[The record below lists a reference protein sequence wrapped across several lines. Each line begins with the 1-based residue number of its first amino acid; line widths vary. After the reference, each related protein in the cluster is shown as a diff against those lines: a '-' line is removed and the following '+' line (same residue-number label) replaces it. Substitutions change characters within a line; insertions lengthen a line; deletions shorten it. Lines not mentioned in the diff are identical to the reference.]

1 MESDVMS
8 LMLDENIIRQLDSI
22 AHVGSERAI
31 LSIAMAD
38 PETLFDITVELEPE
52 DFTNQANK
60 YIYQIMLTILDN
72 KHANIGKVNPM
83 IIFALAQNSGMEE
96 MIGGL
101 NYLQIVAKTDAGV
114 ENLKFFVEKVK
125 QASVRR
131 EAFRKAVTVMEE
143 AVANEEEEAST
154 FISRQE
160 EKFLDSVMRVENN
173 ANEIVRLGDKIDV
186 VLEKR
191 ETQPREVLGIPT
203 GFIEY
208 DRATGGLVPSRLKVV
223 AAPPKTGKSAH
234 SLNVGMNVAMQGIPV
249 LYIDTEMT
257 DEEQIDREVSIL
269 ATDYSGVI
277 VPERLITTGMYA
289 RNQKMKQAVDEYA
302 KPLAKEIPLYHVYM
316 PDFTPEKVHNMAR
329 KFQRQHGIE
338 WNGFKNQFVL
348 IFDYIKMDE
357 SSFKGNQQE
366 YLVLGQ
372 ITNMLKN
379 KIAGSMGIPV
389 LAYAQINPRTGYGQE
404 DLNSSHI
411 SGSNRIVM
419 FVNELSILR
428 RKTPNELAEQG
439 RESGNLVWKLGE
451 TRNGGSYEG
460 HIDYTIEKG
469 VAKMNELKNISLE

>member
-1 MESDVMS
+1 MLMS

-38 PETLFDITVELEPE
+38 PETLFDITIELEPE

-83 IIFALAQNSGMEE
+83 IIHALAQNSGVEE
-96 MIGGL
+96 MIGGM
-101 NYLQIVAKTDAGV
+101 NYLQMVAKTDAGI
-114 ENLKFFVEKVK
+114 ENLKFFLEKVK
-125 QASVRR
+125 QASIRR

-143 AVANEEEEAST
+143 AVANEEEDASS

-160 EKFLDSVMRVENN
+160 EKFLDSVMAVENN
-173 ANEIVRLGDKIDV
+173 TNQIIRIGDRIDI
-186 VLEKR
+186 VLENR
-191 ETQPREVLGIPT
+191 ESQPREVLGIPT
-203 GFIEY
+203 GFTEY

-234 SLNVGMNVAMQGIPV
+234 GLNIGINVALQGMPV
-249 LYIDTEMT
+249 LYIDTEMST
-257 DEEQIDREVSIL
+257 EEQIDRMTSIL
-269 ATDYSGVI
+269 ATDYSGVV
-277 VPERLITTGMYA
+277 VPERLITSGMYV
-289 RNQKMKQAVDEYA
+289 RNQKMKEAVNDCA
-302 KPLAKEIPLYHVYM
+302 KPIIKDLPFHHVYM
-316 PDFTPEKVHNMAR
+316 PDFTPDKIHNMAR

-428 RKTPNELAEQG
+428 KKSDNELNADG
-439 RESGNLVWKLGE
+439 RESGNRIWKVGE
-451 TRNGGSYEG
+451 SRNGGSYEG
-460 HIDYTIEKG
+460 WIDFTVEKE
-469 VAKMNELKNISLE
+469 VAKMNEIKNVSLE

>member
-1 MESDVMS
+1 
-8 LMLDENIIRQLDSI
+8 MLDENIQRQLDSI

-31 LSIAMAD
+31 LSIAMTD

-83 IIFALAQNSGMEE
+83 IIYALAQNSGIEE
-96 MIGGL
+96 QIGGM
-101 NYLQIVAKTDAGV
+101 NYLQMVAKTDAGV
-114 ENLKFFVEKVK
+114 ENLKFFLEKVK
-125 QASVRR
+125 QASIRR

-143 AVANEEEEAST
+143 AVSSEEEDASA

-160 EKFLDSVMRVENN
+160 EKFLDSVMRMENN
-173 ANEIVRLGDKIDV
+173 TNEMVRIGDKIDV
-186 VLEKR
+186 ILEKR

-203 GFIEY
+203 GFAEY

-234 SLNVGMNVAMQGIPV
+234 GINVGINVSLQGIPV

-257 DEEQIDREVSIL
+257 TEEQIDRMTSII
-269 ATDYSGVI
+269 ATDFSNVV
-277 VPERLITTGMYA
+277 VPERLVTTGMYA
-289 RNQKMKQAVDEYA
+289 RNQKMKEAVDDYA
-302 KPLAKEIPLYHVYM
+302 KPLIKEAPFYHVYM
-316 PDFTPEKVHNMAR
+316 PDFTPEKIHNMAR
-329 KFQRQHGIE
+329 KFQRQHGIT
-338 WNGFKNQFVL
+338 WNGFENQFVL
-348 IFDYIKMDE
+348 IFDYIKMDD
-357 SSFKGNQQE
+357 SSFKGGQQE
-366 YLVLGQ
+366 YIILGQ

-404 DLNSSHI
+404 DINSSHM

-419 FVNELSILR
+419 FVNELSFLR
-428 RKTPNELAEQG
+428 KKSDNELAEQG
-439 RESGNLVWKLGE
+439 RPNGNRVWKLGE

-460 HIDYTIEKG
+460 WIDFTVEKG
-469 VAKMNELKNISLE
+469 VAKMKELRNITLE

>member
-1 MESDVMS
+1 MS
-8 LMLDENIIRQLDSI
+8 LLLDENIQRQLDSI

-31 LSIAMAD
+31 LAIAMAD

-83 IIFALAQNSGMEE
+83 IVHALAQNSGIEE
-96 MIGGL
+96 EIGGMP
-101 NYLQIVAKTDAGV
+101 YLQMVARTDAGA

-131 EAFRKAVTVMEE
+131 EAFRKAVTVMDE
-143 AVANEEEEAST
+143 AVVSEEESADS
-154 FISRQE
+154 FVSRQE
-160 EKFLDSVMRVENN
+160 EKFLDIVMKIENN
-173 ANEIVRLGDKIDV
+173 TNELVRIGDKIDI
-186 VLEKR
+186 VLENR

-203 GFIEY
+203 GFPEY
-208 DRATGGLVPSRLKVV
+208 DKATGGLVPSRLKVV
-223 AAPPKTGKSAH
+223 ASPPKTGKSAH
-234 SLNVGMNVAMQGIPV
+234 GLNVGINVAVQQGIPV
-249 LYIDTEMT
+249 LYIDTEMPT
-257 DEEQIDREVSIL
+257 EEQIDRMISII
-269 ATDYSGVI
+269 ATDSGVI
-277 VPERLITTGMYA
+277 VPEKLVTTGMYS
-289 RNQKMKQAVDEYA
+289 RNQKMKQAVDDYA
-302 KPLAKEIPLYHVYM
+302 RPLIQGAPFYHIYM
-316 PDFTPEKVHNMAR
+316 PDFTPDKIHNLAR
-329 KFQRQHGIE
+329 KFQRQHGVT
-338 WNGFKNQFVL
+338 WNGFENQFVL

-379 KIAGSMGIPV
+379 KIAGAMGIPV

-428 RKTPNELAEQG
+428 RKTDNEIAEQG
-439 RESGNLVWKLGE
+439 IENGNRVWKLGE

-460 HIDYTIEKG
+460 WIDYTTSRG
-469 VAKMNELKNISLE
+469 VAKMKELRNINLE